1 MKKFIR
7 HVSLLIIFLLNNF
20 ISDAR
25 PFKSILIADTGIA
38 IETNSFYNTGISSNT
53 LTCNLLNN
61 KATRL
66 SQFYNLLSGSYHF
79 NIACSSQITSFQ
91 IFQQTTPAQIDTI
104 NHTVNVTVAPGTNVR
119 SLNPIIGTS
128 SNATITPASGT
139 AENFTSPVTYTLTN
153 NCSSVNYSI
162 TVFLADSV
170 CTGSSATL
178 KGSAE
183 NPAPNAFTWQ
193 LLQNNSWVNA
203 PGTYNAADYQT
214 TAITNTAD
222 TVAGYKLRRQ
232 ITVNGRI
239 NYDSFYELYLVPSAT
254 LSNNN
259 ITAPVPPSA
268 CAGSD
273 PGSVTGQVPTGIK
286 GSFTYQWQSSA
297 DSLTFTNI
305 NGATGVSYD
314 PGVLNTTTY
323 YRRIIVSSACFT
335 PATSNII
342 GIKVSGILT
351 NNIVTA
357 PAVTMF
363 CAVANP
369 GTITGSTASGGNGNF
384 HYQWQISK
392 DSINYTNL
400 TGDTS
405 RDLAAFGMIGNT
417 LYFRRTVISSSCS
430 TPSVSNVIKITVYPA
445 LSGNSILGPLV
456 STFCSVADPGTIS
469 GSPTSGGTNVYT
481 YQWQT
486 SADSLTFTNIPQT
499 NTEDYDPGQVV
510 KTTYFRRLV
519 TSGPCDTPLVSNIVK
534 FTIAN
539 VPANPVP
546 VASSVQVCLGF
557 PATLSVITQPGLT
570 YNWYDS
576 PDRTNLL
583 FTGPVYTTSILNAA
597 AIFYVDAQN
606 ASCSSAGT
614 TAVQVIVNP
623 SPDAPVVKN
632 TNVAVCVTASV
643 ILSVADPKSG
653 YIYNWYA
660 GASSS
665 TPVFTGADFTTPVIN
680 ASTVY
685 YVDATNTNGCVS
697 AIRTADS
704 LTITAPP
711 QVLAKGA
718 AVCPGT
724 SAVLTAITTD
734 ENAVIN
740 WYSLQ
745 TGGTPLFTGL
755 NFTTPAITAVTTYYV
770 EVTDKISGCI
780 SPFRFPVTV
789 QFIQPLTAPVVS
801 VLTSTTSSVTFQW
814 AAVNGATGYQVS
826 IDGGNTFMEP
836 SGGADSLTTT
846 ISGLTFNQ
854 TVTIVVRAKGDADCK
869 TSISSPPVTGTA
881 ISFND
886 NLIYVANTFTPN
898 GDGKND
904 IVYVHSENIRSLKFD
919 VYDQW
924 GELLFT
930 STNTQKGW
938 DGYYKGTR
946 EPVGVYVYFVQAV
959 MSDGKQVS
967 KKGTITLLR

>member
-7 HVSLLIIFLLNNF
+7 HVSLLIIFLLTNF
-20 ISDAR
+20 ILDAR
-25 PFKSILIADTGIA
+25 PFKSVWIADTGIA
-38 IETNSFYNTGISSNT
+38 FKTNSFYETGISWNTSTFNSSN
-53 LTCNLLNN
+53 NQAALLN
-61 KATRL
+61 
-66 SQFYNLLSGSYHF
+66 SFYHILSGF
-79 NIACSSQITSFQ
+79 NSLNNACSSEITSFQ
-91 IFQQTTPAQIDTI
+91 IFQQILPAQIDTV
-104 NHTVNVTVAPGTNVR
+104 NHTVSITVAPGTNVR
-119 SLNPIIGTS
+119 SLTPVIGTS
-128 SNATITPASGT
+128 SNASITPASGAT
-139 AENFTSPVTYTLTN
+139 EDFTSPLIYTIAN
-153 NCSSVNYSI
+153 SCSSVNYSI

-170 CTGSSATL
+170 CAGSSATL
-178 KGSAE
+178 KGSTE
-183 NPAPNAFTWQ
+183 NPAPGAFTWQ
-193 LLQNNSWVNA
+193 LLQNNTWVNA
-203 PGTYNAADYQT
+203 PGTFNTADYQT
-214 TAITNTAD
+214 AAITNTAD

-232 ITVNGRI
+232 ITVKGNI
-239 NYDSFYELYLVPSAT
+239 NYDSFYELYLVPLSAV
-254 LSNNN
+254 SNNN
-259 ITAPVPPSA
+259 IAAPVPPAA

-273 PGSVTGQVPTGIK
+273 PGIITGQTPSGIK

-297 DSLTFTNI
+297 DSLSFNNI
-305 NGATGVSYD
+305 NGATGISYD
-314 PGVLNTTTY
+314 PGILNATTY

-342 GIKVSGILT
+342 GIRVSGVLT
-351 NNIVTA
+351 NNIATA

-369 GTITGSTASGGNGNF
+369 GIITGSTPSGGNGNY
-384 HYQWQISK
+384 HYQWQLSK
-392 DSINYTNL
+392 DSINYTDL
-400 TGDTS
+400 AGDTS
-405 RDLAAFGMIGNT
+405 RDLPAFGMIGNT
-417 LYFRRTVISSSCS
+417 IYFRRTVTSASCS

-445 LSGNSILGPLV
+445 LSGNSILAPLV

-486 SADSLTFTNIPQT
+486 SADSLTFTNIPGT
-499 NTEDYDPGQVV
+499 NSEDYDPGQVV

-519 TSGPCDTPLVSNIVK
+519 TSGPCDTPLVSNVVK
-534 FTIAN
+534 FTISN

-546 VASSVQVCLGF
+546 VAASVQICSGYT
-557 PATLSVITQPGLT
+557 AALSVITQPGLT

-583 FTGPVYTTSILNAA
+583 FIGPVYTTNILNATT
-597 AIFYVDAQN
+597 IFYVDAQN

-614 TAVQVIVNP
+614 ARVQVIVNP
-623 SPDAPVVKN
+623 SPGAPAVKN
-632 TNVAVCVTASV
+632 TNVAVCVKAAVT
-643 ILSVADPKSG
+643 LSAANPQQG

-685 YVDATNTNGCVS
+685 YVDATNINGCVS
-697 AIRTADS
+697 AVRTADS
-704 LTITAPP
+704 VTITAPP
-711 QVLAKGA
+711 QVLAQGV
-718 AVCPGT
+718 AVCPGN
-724 SAVLTAITTD
+724 SATLTAQTTD
-734 ENAVIN
+734 QNATVN
-740 WYSLQ
+740 WYSTE
-745 TGGTPLFTGL
+745 TGGTPLFTGVT
-755 NFTTPAITAVTTYYV
+755 FTTSAVTAVTTYYV
-770 EVTDKISGCI
+770 EAVDKITGCI

-826 IDGGNTFMEP
+826 IDGGNTFIEP

-846 ISGLTFNQ
+846 ISSLTFNQ
-854 TVTIVVRAKGDADCK
+854 TVTIIVRATGDADCK
-869 TSISSPPVTGTA
+869 TSANSAPVTGTA
-881 ISFND
+881 VNFND
-886 NLIYVANTFTPN
+886 NLIYVANAFTPN

-946 EPVGVYVYFVQAV
+946 EPVGVYVYFVQAI
-959 MSDGKQVS
+959 MNDGKQVN